1 MTIEELR
8 KGYMNEVK
16 YQKHMLRNLQYWFQL
31 FLTISAIGVVLIYYY
46 HAKTT
51 WLFVI
56 GALGMLLFG
65 YGQWRG
71 RKNVNLVIDDYQ
83 KKIDHID
90 KEMKKVP

>member
-1 MTIEELR
+1 
-8 KGYMNEVK
+8 
-16 YQKHMLRNLQYWFQL
+16 
-31 FLTISAIGVVLIYYY
+31 
-46 HAKTT
+46 
-51 WLFVI
+51 FVI

-90 KEMKKVP
+90 KEMKKVKK